1 MKLAKVLQAGLKET
15 TVTDEIDIKNL
26 NKEEV
31 AAFQYFEAISICY

>member
-15 TVTDEIDIKNL
+15 TVTDEIHIKNL

-31 AAFQYFEAISICY
+31 AAFQYLEAISTCY